1 MGPVRF
7 VPRIRYLKQLRL
19 RPPVGD
25 DRTAGAILRAIR
37 PAANHQR
44 RNASLRQ
51 SLQHQGVG
59 HVGDGRGLG
68 RQPQRAG
75 QPVHGRVPRRQG
87 ARIAEARPGADQDDP
102 AHRRVRRQYASQA
115 QIAPEGVAQ
124 EHRRPRAARDAQPQF
139 SGNGVDVVRSGRIRA
154 TGPVTRQIPDL
165 RLDRGAHKTAQ
176 RGQQK
181 GPDGS

>member
-7 VPRIRYLKQLRL
+7 VPRIRYLEQLCP
-19 RPPVGD
+19 RPPAGD

-37 PAANHQR
+37 PAENHQR
-44 RNASLRQ
+44 RNAPLGQ

-75 QPVHGRVPRRQG
+75 QPVHGRVPRRPG

-102 AHRRVRRQYASQA
+102 AHGRIRRQHASQA

-139 SGNGVDVVRSGRIRA
+139 SGNGVDVVRSGRIGA
-154 TGPVTRQIPDL
+154 TCPVTRQIPDL
-165 RLDRGAHKTAQ
+165 RLDRGAYKATQ